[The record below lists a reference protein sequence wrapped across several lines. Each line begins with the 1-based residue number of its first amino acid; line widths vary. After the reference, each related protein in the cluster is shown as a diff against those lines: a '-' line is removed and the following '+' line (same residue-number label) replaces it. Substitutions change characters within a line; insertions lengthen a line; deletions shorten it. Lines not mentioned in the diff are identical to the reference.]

1 MTVDRPASS
10 TAAMSQDSV
19 GLLARHGELMDSQA
33 LIAFFKFGSDRSFR
47 RSAAKA
53 ALPVAVFRVPGRS
66 GWFART
72 QDVALWLTTAGQ
84 KAISRSEEH
93 TSELQSLLR
102 RSYAVFCLQ
111 ITSVKQRILPHV

>member
-1 MTVDRPASS
+1 MRISDWSSDVCSSDLDSECPQVPPMTVDRPASS

-33 LIAFFKFGSDRSFR
+33 LIAFFQFGSDRSFR

-66 GWFART
+66 GWFARKIGR
-72 QDVALWLTTAGQ
+72 A
-84 KAISRSEEH
+84 SCRE
-93 TSELQSLLR
+93 
-102 RSYAVFCLQ
+102 
-111 ITSVKQRILPHV
+111 

>member
-47 RSAAKA
+47 RRAANA

-72 QDVALWLTTAGQ
+72 QEVALWLTTADDR
-84 KAISRSEEH
+84 KSTRLNFSPECPSRM
-93 TSELQSLLR
+93 
-102 RSYAVFCLQ
+102 
-111 ITSVKQRILPHV
+111 P

>member
-1 MTVDRPASS
+1 MTVDRPTSS
-10 TAAMSQDSV
+10 TVAMSHDSG

-84 KAISRSEEH
+84 EAASTPRS
-93 TSELQSLLR
+93 
-102 RSYAVFCLQ
+102 VC
-111 ITSVKQRILPHV
+111 P

>member
-72 QDVALWLTTAGQ
+72 HDVA
-84 KAISRSEEH
+84 SSEEH
-93 TSELQSLLR
+93 TSELQSQMR
-102 RSYAVFCLQ
+102 ISYAVFCLKKQ
-111 ITSVKQRILPHV
+111 NVINTIHTS